1 MNIKEEQVMQIMQ
14 PVMEM
19 NKVQL
24 KAERTLRSMKRSN
37 EDMKYQIKEIFD
49 EREKLKQ
56 ELREMMGA

>member
-1 MNIKEEQVMQIMQ
+1 
-14 PVMEM
+14 MEM